1 MKFQPIRALRT
12 MFGYDAINTK
22 GRRNAIAVSSRT
34 EDREL
39 NSSDRKILTSNA
51 EDQRRNIALCRWM
64 INKHLDF
71 VTKFSIQVRTGD
83 DELNVKVERLLKWWS
98 RPKNCDVGKR
108 HSFQGMIRILE
119 ALAVTTG
126 DSAISKLSSGKLQGI
141 EGTRIAT
148 PSRGDIPESVA
159 KAKAAGRLT
168 LGVIHDAASA
178 AISYVVNR
186 RVRDGLEYEATLNAS
201 QVEFYGFFDRW
212 DQVRGISPIAAA
224 LNIMRDLYEGFE
236 YALMKAKFHAFFGVA
251 IMSDGSIEDDYF
263 RQDEIRDKDTDGD
276 DDVDTDD
283 APRYEFQLKP
293 GLKLELDNGD
303 KIDTIESKT
312 PSNEFQNYSVLMIQI
327 ALLALDIPLTFF
339 DSRKSS
345 FSASR
350 ADMSLYME
358 SVHRK
363 REALHEVILNIVYWK
378 LGQWTRTTGD
388 DGKPLVVLPEGK
400 TIRDIEIDIISTG
413 VPWIDPM
420 KEVAAGAKEIAI
432 GVNSRTRYCRER
444 GRDFWTIKDELAAEE
459 KALVDAGVTV
469 EVATPGALT
478 TRDEEGAGNPS
489 NTEADDS
496 PEDLTEAETIGATEQ

>member
-12 MFGYDAINTK
+12 MFGYDAINNK
-22 GRRNAIAVSSRT
+22 GRRNAVVVSSKS

-51 EDQRRNIALCRWM
+51 EDQRRNVALCRWM

-83 DELNVKVERLLKWWS
+83 QELNKEIERLIAWWS
-98 RPKNCDVGKR
+98 RPKNCDVAGR

-119 ALAVTTG
+119 SLAVVTG
-126 DSAISKLSSGKLQGI
+126 DAAISKLSSGKIQGI

-148 PSRGDIPESVA
+148 PSRGDIPEDLT
-159 KAKAAGRLT
+159 KAKADGRLT
-168 LGVIHDAASA
+168 NGIVHDGASRA
-178 AISYVVNR
+178 LKYVVNR
-186 RVRDGLEYEATLNAS
+186 RVRDGLEFEGVLNS
-201 QVEFYGFFDRW
+201 QDVEFLGYFDRW
-212 DQVRGISPIAAA
+212 DQIRGVSPIAAA

-236 YALMKAKFHAFFGVA
+236 YALFKAKYHAFFGVA
-251 IMSDGSIEDDYF
+251 IYSDGSMEDDYF
-263 RQDEIRDKDTDGD
+263 RQDEIRDKDTND
-276 DDVDTDD
+276 DDTIDETD

-293 GLKLELDNGD
+293 GLKLELEKGD
-303 KIDTIESKT
+303 KVDTIESKT
-312 PSNEFQNYSVLMIQI
+312 PSNEFQDYSVLMIQV

-350 ADMSLYME
+350 SDMSLYME
-358 SVHRK
+358 SVERK
-363 REALHEVILNIVYWK
+363 RAPLHEIIRNLIYWK
-378 LGQWTRTTGD
+378 LGQWTRTSGA
-388 DGKPLVVLPEGK
+388 DGSPLLTLPDGMEL
-400 TIRDIEIDIISTG
+400 RDVGIDIIATG

-432 GVNSRTRYCRER
+432 AVNSRQRYCRER
-444 GRDFWTIKDELAAEE
+444 GRDFWTILDELEAEE
-459 KALVDAGVTV
+459 KALIDRGVTV

-478 TRDEEGAGNPS
+478 TRDEEGAGNPA
-489 NTEADDS
+489 NTEDDGDV
-496 PEDLTEAETIGATEQ
+496 PTGAVEVE